1 MDWHTFGNGNNM
13 FETIV
18 PIFLGVVQGL
28 TEFLPVSSSGHL
40 VILQKMTG
48 INSPALLFDIC
59 VHVGTLLAVLLFFY
73 RHILD
78 MITSICR
85 APGKI
90 LNSSWQC
97 VKDDPHLK
105 MALLIILGTI
115 PTGLM
120 GLFFRKQADILFGS
134 ISLTGMMLIITGCFL
149 LITRFVKSGSRT
161 IETLTVWDAL
171 FLGVIQGLAIIPGIS
186 RSGATITAALFIKMD
201 RPLAGRFSFLLS
213 IPSILGAL
221 VLELKEPVGE
231 SVFSYPM
238 IFIASLV
245 SFVVGYFALRLLL
258 HVVDQGRLYYFSPYC
273 MVVGGLAVFLC

>member
-1 MDWHTFGNGNNM
+1 M